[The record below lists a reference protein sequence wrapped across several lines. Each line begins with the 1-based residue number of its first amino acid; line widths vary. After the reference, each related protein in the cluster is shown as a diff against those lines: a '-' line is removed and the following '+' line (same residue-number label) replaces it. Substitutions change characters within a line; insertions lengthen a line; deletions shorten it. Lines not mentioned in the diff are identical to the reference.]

1 MLSLVTLFLLSFVWH
16 VPNNAPNAIEG
27 FAQAAPREI
36 STVYDR
42 TKDKTSV
49 RLPPVQISGP
59 KGKYHSLHMAPAFS
73 YPGQKPRTPEIIDF
87 ELHTVVKGKLK
98 VDLYVLFIVDG
109 EKIFLSSNRWGVKK
123 GKLGRAWMGEHLVFR
138 MPYETFS
145 KIINSRTFEIT
156 FDGVSFPV
164 GVEQIETLRMLDKQI
179 KMSAGS

>member
-1 MLSLVTLFLLSFVWH
+1 MAKLHLLLLMFLSWNSMIAVLPPARGLSFQ
-16 VPNNAPNAIEG
+16 E
-27 FAQAAPREI
+27 
-36 STVYDR
+36 STKVVATYDR
-42 TKDKTSV
+42 TKNKTTV
-49 RLPPVQISGP
+49 RLAPVQISGA

-73 YPGQKPRTPEIIDF
+73 YPGQKPRMPEIIDF
-87 ELHTVVKGKLK
+87 ELQTVVKGKLK

-109 EKIFLSSNRWGVKK
+109 EKIFLSSNRWGEKK
-123 GKLGRAWMGEHLVFR
+123 GKLGRRWMGEHLVFR

-164 GVEQIETLRMLDKQI
+164 GVEQIEMLRMLDKQI